1 MLQCL
6 TDYAQLF
13 LSRLEKT
20 ESVLDKDGREF
31 MSHTNGKVKPE
42 ITKLEKRTRLDEE
55 NLSAPRVLR
64 PHAFNPSIDF
74 KKVETEQITLSGEK
88 EENLKKILHIEK
100 NTVRPEEL
108 IRVFDK
114 DVVRS
119 GSCDIELSVLRWVSD
134 IIGYPEQARGCT
146 VSGTSMG
153 VIVAFSTARHVK
165 LADSSQ
171 FRRSVVYMTDLAH
184 FSHTRAL
191 RVVGLADVIVRHV
204 PTVKYRMDS
213 RKLEKLIM
221 EDREAG
227 LYPFM
232 VVGTVGTTGLGT
244 IDPLGDISEVAQKH
258 GLWFHVDAAI
268 GGCLMLD
275 EAVKK
280 RCEGINMSD
289 SVALDFHKSLSTPYG
304 SAAVLVRDGKL
315 LKWAMARDSAPFIAD
330 STDEDGYS
338 PTDFGFELT
347 RPFRAFPVWFMLKSL
362 GTEMIKTALREKVRL
377 TKYAFKSIRDMAD
390 VVTCTEPDLT
400 VIAFRYFQPGSEDGN
415 DVTRKWHEL
424 IAKEGQVCMTPT
436 TADGLFY
443 IRLCILSFRS
453 HIEDVDIALSAIR
466 RNLDV
471 ILREKDIF
479 ITRL

>member
-1 MLQCL
+1 MWGKKQF
-6 TDYAQLF
+6 TPAQLF
-13 LSRLEKT
+13 LQPSDCEDSAGDRI
-20 ESVLDKDGREF
+20 EF
-31 MSHTNGKVKPE
+31 QVSECG
-42 ITKLEKRTRLDEE
+42 
-55 NLSAPRVLR
+55 
-64 PHAFNPSIDF
+64 
-74 KKVETEQITLSGEK
+74 
-88 EENLKKILHIEK
+88 
-100 NTVRPEEL
+100 
-108 IRVFDK
+108 
-114 DVVRS
+114 
-119 GSCDIELSVLRWVSD
+119 CDIELRVLRWVSD

-146 VSGTSMG
+146 VSGTSIG
-153 VIVAFSTARHVK
+153 IIVAFSTARHVK

-171 FRRSVVYMTDLAH
+171 FRRP
-184 FSHTRAL
+184 
-191 RVVGLADVIVRHV
+191 GC
-204 PTVKYRMDS
+204 
-213 RKLEKLIM
+213 
-221 EDREAG
+221 
-227 LYPFM
+227 M

-338 PTDFGFELT
+338 PTDLGFELT